1 MSNVRPD
8 FVTALFFLCV
18 IKEECESAAPW
29 HQKRIMIGS
38 TVRQPA
44 KTLEQPAWKF
54 LPEKSK
60 GQKTLGVSWGQE
72 ISETETYDSKEV
84 KKEGKWRQ

>member
-1 MSNVRPD
+1 
-8 FVTALFFLCV
+8 
-18 IKEECESAAPW
+18 
-29 HQKRIMIGS
+29 MIGS

-44 KTLEQPAWKF
+44 KTLEQPA
-54 LPEKSK
+54 SK

-84 KKEGKWRQ
+84 KKEGK